1 MITKR
6 LGQFILAAL
15 IAAISSPVFA
25 QTGKIAGK
33 ITDQQSGE
41 ELIGAS
47 VLVVGTSLGAAT
59 DFEGNYNILN
69 VPPGVYTLRVSYVG
83 YSSKTI
89 SNVRV
94 SIGLTARIDV
104 QLSAE
109 VLALEGEI
117 LITAERPLV
126 QKDLTAS
133 TAIVSGDQISALPVT
148 ELAQVVSLQAGNV
161 NGHFRGG
168 RTGEVAYMIDGV
180 PVTDKFDGS
189 AVVDVNKNIVSE
201 LQVIS
206 GAFNAEYG
214 QAMSAVINVAT
225 KDGTNKYEGSATVY
239 YGDYITGNDDIFP
252 KEDYFNPFNIQ
263 NYEGTFSGPVPYT
276 NNNLYFFAVGRFV
289 NFGGHLYGK
298 RKFNPDNFLA
308 QDSLGRDAGF
318 QSLGDNKYV
327 AMNNSSRISGQ
338 MKLTWPVSTSIKT
351 SVNYMYEDRQ
361 WKDYNRFYVY
371 NPDAIRT
378 NYQTSHTM
386 ISTLTHTLTAS
397 TFYTVS
403 VSGFNKFFE
412 NYVYDG
418 LSSKYVHPSLNNQ
431 VAPFTFSVGG
441 VDMGQFQRESRSFSF
456 KSDLWSQVNNE
467 HQIKA
472 GFEYKYHMID
482 FLSRTVLPVSSQE
495 NFAPT
500 VGNSPYIQ
508 TRYDGNNT
516 FNTDLY
522 ERSPQEF
529 SAYIQDKVELDNF
542 ILNIGIRFDWFDAAG
557 KVLNDPTDPS
567 IYNPLKPINIY
578 NDLNSDGKIDD
589 SEFSDG
595 NKKSVEA
602 REKYWWKDTEAKY
615 QISPRIGAAFPIT
628 DQGKIYFSYGHFYQF
643 PNFDLLYRNANYK
656 FGLGS
661 GNQGV
666 AGNSDL
672 KPERNVSMEV
682 GLNQQLTSDM
692 ALDATVYFRDYRDL
706 SGTRADEIIM
716 FGGTRQYSQLVNS
729 DFAFIRGFI
738 LTLNQRMTDG
748 LGVTLDYTY
757 QIAKGTASNPDAAR
771 NAIAGGLEPEVKLVA
786 LDWDQ
791 THTVNATVNYSQKDW
806 GVSTIMTF
814 GSGQPYTP
822 RTSQDAATI
831 LTNSEIK
838 PSNVNVDVRGY
849 YNLGMPEGYGSM
861 TIFARVYNLFDTLN
875 EYGVFDDS
883 GRSGFTVDQLN
894 AERLNPD
901 LKGVN
906 TLDEWFTNP
915 QNYSAPRLIEFGVTY
930 NF

>member
-6 LGQFILAAL
+6 LGQFILAVA

-33 ITDQQSGE
+33 ITDQQTGE

-83 YSSKTI
+83 YTSKTI

-104 QLSAE
+104 QLSTE
-109 VLALEGEI
+109 VLTLGEEI

-148 ELAQVVSLQAGNV
+148 ELSQVVSLQAGNV

-225 KDGTNKYEGSATVY
+225 KDGSNNYEGSATVY
-239 YGDYITGNDDIFP
+239 YGDYMTGNDDIFP
-252 KEDYFNPFNIQ
+252 KEDFYNPLNIQ
-263 NYEGTFSGPVPYT
+263 NYEGTFSGPLI
-276 NNNLYFFAVGRFV
+276 NNQLYFFAVGRFIT
-289 NFGGHLYGK
+289 FGGHLYGR
-298 RKFNPDNFLA
+298 RKFNPDNYMA
-308 QDSLGRDAGF
+308 KDSLQRDIGF
-318 QSLGDNKYV
+318 TSLGDNAYV
-327 AMNNSSRISGQ
+327 PMNKSSRVSGQ
-338 MKLTWPVSTSIKT
+338 LKLTWPISTSVKT
-351 SVNYMYEDRQ
+351 SVNYLYEDRE
-361 WKDYNRFYVY
+361 WKDYNRYYVY
-371 NPDAIRT
+371 NPDGIRT

-386 ISTLTHTLTAS
+386 ISTMTHTLSAS

-418 LSSKYVHPSLNNQ
+418 LSSKYVDPTLNNA

-441 VDMGQFQRESRSFSF
+441 VDMGQFQRESRSISF

-482 FLSRTVLPVSSQE
+482 FLSRTIIPYEGSGV
-495 NFAPT
+495 AY
-500 VGNSPYIQ
+500 PYIRPVYADIKSLNYDAYD
-508 TRYDGNNT
+508 RY
-516 FNTDLY
+516 
-522 ERSPQEF
+522 PQEF
-529 SAYIQDKVELDNF
+529 SAYIQDKIELDNF
-542 ILNIGIRFDWFDAAG
+542 ILNIGVRFDWFDADG
-557 KVLNDPTDPS
+557 KVLNDPSDPN
-567 IYNPLKPINIY
+567 IYNPLKPVNIY
-578 NDLNSDGKIDD
+578 NDLNSDGKIDET
-589 SEFSDG
+589 EFSDG
-595 NKKSVEA
+595 NLKSLAA
-602 REKYWWKDTEAKY
+602 REKYWWKNTEAKY

-643 PNFDLLYRNANYK
+643 PNFDMLYRNANYK
-656 FGLGS
+656 FGLAS

-748 LGVTLDYTY
+748 LAVTVDYTY

-838 PSNVNVDVRGY
+838 PSNINVDVRGY
-849 YNLGMPEGYGSM
+849 YNFSLPDGYGGM
-861 TIFARVYNLFDTLN
+861 TLFARVYNLFDTLN